1 MATYMSFVVRGRSI
15 LALSVQKNKS
25 SLRCI
30 LVLEEDLLLK
40 ESVWWYYIVELF
52 SSIVQILWKRLDTA
66 TGTGFF
72 SSNTPVL

>member
-30 LVLEEDLLLK
+30 LVLEDLLLK